1 MRKNSNI
8 TFSAFQLIVDEKTP
22 NIKEFLEYQEEQYDT
37 KENIYRI
44 TTQKIDNKYYWIYME
59 YGGELPYGEKVYDK
73 EKSEI
78 LNNPRTKSQAELN
91 KQLFCLYDFELNT
104 FYISDGRKKSFLE
117 EYLKHK
123 LSKDIVIKRFFKSP
137 QEFIDYVKTIENIS
151 FTSKNNLFSINND
164 MFEDSKDIFGLGQ
177 PENFRMDIAY
187 NGRKVTEN
195 FKTKFFNLLSK
206 KNNSEIQSLV
216 CIGKDD
222 NKMEAIFDISS
233 FTQTVSLSLKKDE
246 LGRYEQNAVKQNLL
260 NVFEGQNN
268 V

>member
-1 MRKNSNI
+1 MSNL
-8 TFSAFQLIVDEKTP
+8 TFSAFQLIIDERVPT
-22 NIKEFLEYQEEQYDT
+22 IEAFSEYKEEQYYAKD
-37 KENIYRI
+37 NVYRI
-44 TTQKIDNKYYWIYME
+44 TTQKIDNTYYWIYME

-91 KQLFCLYDFELNT
+91 KQLFCLYDFDLNT
-104 FYISDGRKKSFLE
+104 FYISDGRKKGFLE

-123 LSKDIVIKRFFKSP
+123 LSKDIIIKRFFKSP
-137 QEFIDYVKTIENIS
+137 EEFTEYVKTIESIS

-164 MFEDSKDIFGLGQ
+164 IFGEPKDIFGLGQ
-177 PENFRMDIAY
+177 PENFKMDITY

-195 FKTKFFNLLSK
+195 FKRKFFHLLSK
-206 KNNSEIQSLV
+206 KDNSEIQSLV

-233 FTQTVSLSLKKDE
+233 FTQTVPLSLKKDE
-246 LGRYEQNAVKQNLL
+246 LGRYEQNIVQENLL
-260 NVFEGQNN
+260 NVLKGHIN

>member
-1 MRKNSNI
+1 MSNL
-8 TFSAFQLIVDEKTP
+8 TFSAFQLIIDKKVP
-22 NIKEFLEYQEEQYDT
+22 NIGEFLEYKEEQYDT
-37 KENIYRI
+37 NDNIYRI
-44 TTQKIDNKYYWIYME
+44 TTQKIDNTYYWIYME

-78 LNNPRTKSQAELN
+78 LNNPRTKNQAELN
-91 KQLFCLYDFELNT
+91 KQLFCLYDFYLNI
-104 FYISDGRKKSFLE
+104 FYISDGRKKGFLE

-123 LSKDIVIKRFFKSP
+123 LSKDTVIKRFFKSP
-137 QEFIDYVKTIENIS
+137 QEFVDYVKTIESIS
-151 FTSKNNLFSINND
+151 FTSKHNLFSINND
-164 MFEDSKDIFGLGQ
+164 IFGDPKDIFGLGQ
-177 PENFRMDIAY
+177 PENFKMDIAY

-206 KNNSEIQSLV
+206 KDNSEIQSLV

-233 FTQTVSLSLKKDE
+233 FTQTVPLSLKKDE
-246 LGRYEQNAVKQNLL
+246 LGKYEQNAAQLNLL
-260 NVFEGQNN
+260 NVLNGHSN

>member
-1 MRKNSNI
+1 MSNL
-8 TFSAFQLIVDEKTP
+8 TFSAFQLVIDKKVP
-22 NIKEFLEYQEEQYDT
+22 NIGEFLEYKEEQYNTND
-37 KENIYRI
+37 NIYRI
-44 TTQKIDNKYYWIYME
+44 TTQKIDNTYYWIYME

-78 LNNPRTKSQAELN
+78 LNNPRTKNQAELN
-91 KQLFCLYDFELNT
+91 KQLFCLYHFDLNT

-137 QEFIDYVKTIENIS
+137 QEFVDYVKTIENIS

-164 MFEDSKDIFGLGQ
+164 IFGDSKDIFGLGQ
-177 PENFRMDIAY
+177 PENFKMDIAY
-187 NGRKVTEN
+187 NGRKVTED

-206 KNNSEIQSLV
+206 KDNSEIQSLV

-222 NKMEAIFDISS
+222 NKVEAIFDISS
-233 FTQTVSLSLKKDE
+233 FTQTVPLSLRKDE
-246 LGRYEQNAVKQNLL
+246 LGRYDQNAVQLNLL
-260 NVFEGQNN
+260 NVLNGHSN

>member
-1 MRKNSNI
+1 MSNL
-8 TFSAFQLIVDEKTP
+8 TFSAFQLIVDENDP
-22 NIKEFLEYQEEQYDT
+22 NIGEFLEYKEEQYDT
-37 KENIYRI
+37 NDNIYRV

-78 LNNPRTKSQAELN
+78 LNNPRTKNQAELN
-91 KQLFCLYDFELNT
+91 KQLFCLYDFDLNT
-104 FYISDGRKKSFLE
+104 FYISDGRKKGFLE
-117 EYLKHK
+117 EYFKYK

-137 QEFIDYVKTIENIS
+137 QEFIDYVKTIESIS

-164 MFEDSKDIFGLGQ
+164 IFGDPKDIFGLGQ
-177 PENFRMDIAY
+177 PENFKMDIAY
-187 NGRKVTEN
+187 NGRKITEN

-206 KNNSEIQSLV
+206 KDNSEIQSLV

-222 NKMEAIFDISS
+222 NKIEAIFDISS
-233 FTQTVSLSLKKDE
+233 FTQTVPLTLKKDE
-246 LGRYEQNAVKQNLL
+246 LGRYDQNTVQQNLL
-260 NVFEGQNN
+260 NVLDGHSN